1 MAFWT
6 HSGSLGCQQHVVFW
20 RQAVGCDT
28 VVFWSFSV
36 KGDISFCAWKRRSL
50 ACRSKT
56 DNRVVSWR
64 DEAREARAALAAV
77 LAAEAKKPVQLGRRG
92 KRRRGGAGW
101 LGMAAETEADDTDRQ
116 NLPSVL
122 GFSHATATIAMDNH
136 NATGAGETQFQDVL
150 LQPVDALEDQ
160 VPPGASDPHPPSS
173 PVAAATAANAGDGG
187 GAAGLGRGRLGSMS
201 LSHTISA
208 VGLALLLHHPCE
220 PAPTVNHGDASCAPP
235 IIDSSPAS
243 ISPIISGFEEQD
255 DDQTPEKCEA
265 SVPETCAEWPHLMEQ
280 GADTEPGATVTSAA
294 AQGHMLVEQ
303 DITGQPKLIDEDLP
317 VVKEVLFA
325 DNNLHVEDWE
335 KPVRQG
341 AVDDERSTNRS
352 VAALEHQAETVEHCH
367 EPITPM
373 DGNVLEN
380 QEIVDQ
386 QVTVDSHGAVKDENI
401 VEFQVTEKVEQYV
414 IEERGEIT
422 EDTAVEDQEKALDQC
437 AGDQSEVTKDENAEI
452 GKDKIVDQEGSLH
465 KQGTTKDGNVV
476 EYQGEVEQDAIDK
489 QSAIKYDIV
498 EGDQRVVVKACPND
512 ESKAAM
518 HDNFVGKQEVMGQDI
533 IEERGQSTDDIATE
547 DHEKAVEFTNDELR
561 GTMDGYAMEYLG
573 VVKDD
578 VISRRGETTD
588 NITVDNQV
596 KEVDHDVI
604 CERSETSDGIA
615 VKDQEHMME
624 HFTSN
629 ESRAIE
635 NDNSIED
642 QELVG
647 PSVFDELG
655 ETTGGIAFEDQ
666 RKVLQECVSD
676 ELGATKNNNTVDGP
690 SMLKQGVTHKIGE
703 TMDDIAVDGQEMT
716 VEQYTSAELGGTES
730 DSALEYQVAEHLAMY
745 CFAAE
750 DLDKVVEQRVGDVS
764 RDTMGKD
771 AMGKKVVEQDAIG
784 KEGAMCM
791 DDIAMKDEKGN
802 MLEQSIGDEQGA
814 TKGKLAVQKNMKVV
828 DHVLDWAV
836 VKEKVKLCVRYPQ
849 RPGKPNCPFYIS
861 TGSCSYGLSCNFNHP
876 LLKPK
881 PDVSSLPSEQ
891 GNHGVAEILELNCVG
906 LPIREGARN
915 CNFYMSNGT
924 CRYGKKC
931 HFNHPEQVI
940 DAQFDPPTRW
950 ENDAL
955 PSLQLLKKSC
965 EHANLDDISCMKSSD
980 HSTLDDT
987 SYSKRS
993 FNHVASDEKSSVLE
1007 VLPPNILQMLL
1018 PPEKV
1023 PLSTEAKVV
1032 KVNKDPNWSA
1042 ASDDFA
1048 GCCSADCLGGLLCKQ
1063 EHVHYPERPGRPEC
1077 PFYMRFGDCKFGSAC
1092 KYHHSK
1098 DRFPSRYHSKYPLQG
1113 EDQVEYPERPGEPEC
1128 PFYMKNGFCK
1138 FGVECKFHHPKGPTP
1153 SWWSPTNIKKPAAAN
1168 EHPATRITLQDHLY
1182 LQDQYS
1188 ERPGQPNCR
1197 YYMQFGKC
1205 KYLPACMFHHPKDR
1219 LSSGSH
1225 PSETVVKQEEQRE
1238 QARFPERPGEPE
1250 CFYYMK
1256 HGSCK
1261 FQRNCK
1267 YHHPK
1272 DRPSKKSY
1280 DLTFD

>member
-1 MAFWT
+1 M
-6 HSGSLGCQQHVVFW
+6 
-20 RQAVGCDT
+20 
-28 VVFWSFSV
+28 
-36 KGDISFCAWKRRSL
+36 
-50 ACRSKT
+50 
-56 DNRVVSWR
+56 
-64 DEAREARAALAAV
+64 
-77 LAAEAKKPVQLGRRG
+77 AAEA
-92 KRRRGGAGW
+92 
-101 LGMAAETEADDTDRQ
+101 EADDTDRQ
-116 NLPSVL
+116 NLPPEL
-122 GFSHATATIAMDNH
+122 GFSHANATATIAMDNH
-136 NATGAGETQFQDVL
+136 NATGAGETQFQDAL

-173 PVAAATAANAGDGG
+173 LVAATTAAATGGGG
-187 GAAGLGRGRLGSMS
+187 GAAGLGRRLLGSMS
-201 LSHTISA
+201 LSHTVSA
-208 VGLALLLHHPCE
+208 VGLALLHLHHPCE

-235 IIDSSPAS
+235 IIDSSPS
-243 ISPIISGFEEQD
+243 SVSSFSDSISGFGEQD

-265 SVPETCAEWPHLMEQ
+265 SVLDTCAEWPQLMDMEQ
-280 GADTEPGATVTSAA
+280 GADTEPGATVTAAA
-294 AQGHMLVEQ
+294 AQGQQMVEQ
-303 DITGQPKLIDEDLP
+303 DITGQPKLIDEDVP
-317 VVKEVLFA
+317 VVKEVLLA
-325 DNNLHVEDWE
+325 DNKLHVEDWE
-335 KPVRQG
+335 KPVRQN

-352 VAALEHQAETVEHCH
+352 VVALEHQGETVEHRH

-373 DGNVLEN
+373 DGNVMEN
-380 QEIVDQ
+380 QETVDQ
-386 QVTVDSHGAVKDENI
+386 QVTVDNHGAMKDENI
-401 VEFQVTEKVEQYV
+401 VEFQVDKEVEQYV

-422 EDTAVEDQEKALDQC
+422 EGIAVEDQEKALDQC

-452 GKDKIVDQEGSLH
+452 GKEKVVDQEGSLH

-476 EYQGEVEQDAIDK
+476 EYQGDVEQDDIDK
-489 QSAIKYDIV
+489 QSAIKDDIA
-498 EGDQRVVVKACPND
+498 EDDQRIVVKACPND

-518 HDNFVGKQEVMGQDI
+518 HDYFVGKQEVMGQDI
-533 IEERGQSTDDIATE
+533 IAAE
-547 DHEKAVEFTNDELR
+547 DHEKAVEQFTNDELR

-573 VVKDD
+573 VVKHD
-578 VISRRGETTD
+578 VISKRGETTD

-596 KEVDHDVI
+596 KEVEYDVI
-604 CERSETSDGIA
+604 CERSETTDGIA
-615 VKDQEHMME
+615 IKDQEHVME
-624 HFTSN
+624 QFTSN
-629 ESRAIE
+629 EPRAIE
-635 NDNSIED
+635 NDNTIED

-655 ETTGGIAFEDQ
+655 ETTGDIAFEDQ

-676 ELGATKNNNTVDGP
+676 ELGATKNNNVVDGP
-690 SMLKQGVTHKIGE
+690 SMLEQGVTNKIGE
-703 TMDDIAVDGQEMT
+703 TMDDIAVEGQEMT

-730 DSALEYQVAEHLAMY
+730 DNALEYQVAEHLAMDG
-745 CFAAE
+745 FAAE
-750 DLDKVVEQRVGDVS
+750 DLDKVVEQRIGDVS
-764 RDTMGKD
+764 RDTKGKD
-771 AMGKKVVEQDAIG
+771 VVGKKVVEQDAVG

-791 DDIAMKDEKGN
+791 DGIAMKDEEKAMEQCANDELRTNKDEKVVEEHRMVSKQDAIYEYVAELCIGNEMRAGNDVVAFQNQGN

-828 DHVLDWAV
+828 DHVRHKWGTTEDCLAVDTTTTGGINDTSSSEVSITLNSSDWGV
-836 VKEKVKLCVRYPQ
+836 VKDKVKLCVRYPQ

-876 LLKPK
+876 PLKAK
-881 PDVSSLPSEQ
+881 PDVSSLSSEQ
-891 GNHGVAEILELNCVG
+891 GNHGVAEILELNSVG

-915 CNFYMSNGT
+915 CNFYMGNGT

-940 DAQFDPPTRW
+940 DAQFDPPTGW
-950 ENDAL
+950 EDDAL

-965 EHANLDDISCMKSSD
+965 EHANLDDISYLKSSD
-980 HSTLDDT
+980 HSTLDGT

-993 FNHVASDEKSSVLE
+993 FDHAASDEKSSVLE
-1007 VLPPNILQMLL
+1007 VLPPNVLQMLL
-1018 PPEKV
+1018 PPQKV

-1048 GCCSADCLGGLLCKQ
+1048 GCCSADSSGGPFCKQ
-1063 EHVHYPERPGRPEC
+1063 EHVNYPERPGRPEC
-1077 PFYMRFGDCKFGSAC
+1077 PFYMRFGDCKFASAC

-1128 PFYMKNGFCK
+1128 PFYMKKGFCK
-1138 FGVECKFHHPKGPTP
+1138 FGVECKFHHPKGPNP
-1153 SWWSPTNIKKPAAAN
+1153 SRWSPTNIKRPVAAN
-1168 EHPATRITLQDHLY
+1168 EHPATRITLQDHLC

-1188 ERPGQPNCR
+1188 ERPGQPDCR

-1219 LSSGSH
+1219 FSSGWH

-1238 QARFPERPGEPE
+1238 QTLFPEKPGEPE

-1261 FQRNCK
+1261 FQNCK
-1267 YHHPK
+1267 FHHPK
-1272 DRPSKKSY
+1272 DRLSKKSY